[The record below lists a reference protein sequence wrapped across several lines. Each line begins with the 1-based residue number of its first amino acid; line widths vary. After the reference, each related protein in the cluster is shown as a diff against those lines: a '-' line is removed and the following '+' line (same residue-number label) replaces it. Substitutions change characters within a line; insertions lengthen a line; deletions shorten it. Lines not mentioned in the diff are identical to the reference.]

1 MSYRN
6 IETQSHGRWIP
17 ALVLIGLGALLFLN
31 NLHIIYLRDLF
42 RYWPVILIAVGLFK
56 LVDSADSHQRTAGAV
71 LLAVGAVVLAVNLGF
86 WGMVWRDFWPLVLI
100 GLGVAMLA
108 NRLTWPWDDRTLP
121 DAPAPKSLRE
131 AAVFGG
137 GKRKISVPDF
147 QGGKL
152 DAVFGGFEVDLRQA
166 GIAGDSAVLEI
177 NAVFGGAEVKVPR
190 SWEVVMRGAG
200 VFGGYADSTDHPDRA
215 QYPNPKRLIVRGA
228 AVFGGVEIKN

>member
-1 MSYRN
+1 
-6 IETQSHGRWIP
+6 
-17 ALVLIGLGALLFLN
+17 
-31 NLHIIYLRDLF
+31 
-42 RYWPVILIAVGLFK
+42 
-56 LVDSADSHQRTAGAV
+56 
-71 LLAVGAVVLAVNLGF
+71 
-86 WGMVWRDFWPLVLI
+86 
-100 GLGVAMLA
+100 MLA

-131 AAVFGG
+131 TAVFGG
-137 GKRKISVPDF
+137 GKRKISAPDF